1 MMNEFFKAYYENM
14 MKAIS
19 DGEVDIEQMDFN
31 CQFCPLRE
39 KCHAAAENDDTR
51 TCGQFI
57 KEESKNV

>member
-1 MMNEFFKAYYENM
+1 MEQFFKAYYENM

-19 DGEVDIEQMDFN
+19 DGEVNIEHLDFD
-31 CQFCPLRE
+31 CKFCPLRK
-39 KCHAAAENDDTR
+39 KCRAAAENDDTR